1 MIIFKNMFS
10 FALTFKAYE
19 WLITNGTKATPLFN
33 ALGAIQVVICASSI
47 PMCRSLPPL
56 ARSQASLTFFVDIY
70 GKRNRS
76 FFHRHD
82 ILKMLGLR

>member
-47 PMCRSLPPL
+47 PMCTSPPPL
-56 ARSQASLTFFVDIY
+56 FCLIFR
-70 GKRNRS
+70 RR
-76 FFHRHD
+76 
-82 ILKMLGLR
+82 

>member
-47 PMCRSLPPL
+47 PMCMHTPTL
-56 ARSQASLTFFVDIY
+56 AVYRQSLTFHADIY